1 MCFDKEN
8 DFCCCIITL
17 LAVLIGAVGI
27 AAVFFGGLIV
37 SITTL
42 LVITLILGIISLLF
56 IVINAICGQNSCGQI
71 KKFCLIPSSIGAV
84 VTSLF
89 ALFLTTLPT
98 TSIAT
103 AILIGAVAFFLLL
116 TLIELLNLLLNSFCK
131 NRCDD

>member
-17 LAVLIGAVGI
+17 LSVLIGAVGI

-56 IVINAICGQNSCGQI
+56 IVINAVCGKKSCKEI
-71 KKFCLIPSSIGAV
+71 KKVCLIPASVGAII
-84 VTSLF
+84 TSLI

-98 TSIAT
+98 ASIAT